1 MKKNI
6 VKNTDSYKY
15 SHYNMYPKGTQT
27 VYSYFESRTG
37 AKFNKTL
44 FFGLQYYLKEYLE
57 GVVVTK
63 EMIDAGEKFALAH
76 FGTLNGTFNRPMWE
90 YILNECGG
98 KLPVRI
104 KAVPE
109 GTLVDVSNVLMT
121 VENLG
126 GEITRQLTNHLETML
141 SKIWYPSTVATLS
154 YEIKKLIQ
162 YYADMTSSSDAGV
175 IFSLH
180 DFGYRGASSEESAAI
195 GGAAHIIN
203 FMGTDT
209 TIGMDMVVDYYM
221 ASLNGLAYSVP
232 ATEHSI
238 MTSLGKE
245 GEIKLLGD
253 LFNAYPEGI
262 LSIVIDSYDYKNF
275 VEIAG
280 TVFKDTIINRKGKTV
295 FRPDSG
301 DPVSVSLDVING
313 LAKNFGYTT
322 NDKGYKEL
330 PPYIGIL
337 WGDGIDYDGIRSIL
351 FAFKNNGWAS
361 SNIIFGMGGALL
373 QKVNRDI
380 QRFAFKSSAQQ
391 RDGVWYDIF
400 KEPLD
405 SSKVSKRGKL
415 KLSKNADG
423 RFFTVKDDSNDYTDL
438 LVTVFENGKILKE
451 YTFDEVRKNAS
462 GGK

>member
-15 SHYNMYPKGTQT
+15 CHFGMYPKGTQT

-37 AKFNKTL
+37 AKYNKTM

-76 FGTLNGTFNRPMWE
+76 FGTLKGTFNRPMWE
-90 YILNECGG
+90 YILTKYGG
-98 KLPVRI
+98 KLPIRI

-121 VENLG
+121 VEN
-126 GEITRQLTNHLETML
+126 TDPACYQLTNHIETLL
-141 SKIWYPSTVATLS
+141 SKLWYPCTVGTLS
-154 YEIKKLIQ
+154 YEIKKMIQ
-162 YYADMTSSSDAGV
+162 FYADTTSSSDGLV
-175 IFSLH
+175 PFSLH

-203 FMGTDT
+203 FLGTDT
-209 TIGMDMVVDYYM
+209 TIGMDMAVDYYG
-221 ASLNGLAYSVP
+221 ASLDGLAYSVP

-238 MTSLGKE
+238 MTSLGKD
-245 GEIKLLGD
+245 GEILLMD
-253 LFNAYPEGI
+253 YLFQTYPEGI

-280 TVFKDTIINRKGKTV
+280 TIFKERIVNRKGKTV

-313 LAKNFGYTT
+313 LAKNFGYTV
-322 NDKGYKEL
+322 NKKGYKEL

-337 WGDGIDYDGIRSIL
+337 WGDGIDYDGIRNIL

-361 SNIIFGMGGALL
+361 NNIIFGMGGALL
-373 QKVNRDI
+373 QKINRDT
-380 QRFAFKSSAQQ
+380 QRFAFKSSAQE
-391 RDGVWYDIF
+391 RDGVWFDIF

-405 SSKVSKRGKL
+405 SSKMSKRGKL
-415 KLSKNADG
+415 KLSKNSDG
-423 RFFTVKDDSNDYTDL
+423 RFFTIKDASDDYTDL
-438 LVTVFENGKILKE
+438 LVPVFENGKILKE
-451 YTFDEVRKNAS
+451 YTFDEVRKNAL
-462 GGK
+462 